1 MKATEELHELAHI
14 DKQSAPLRAVTAR
27 EESR

>member
-14 DKQSAPLRAVTAR
+14 DKQSAALRAVTAT

>member
-14 DKQSAPLRAVTAR
+14 DKQSAALRAVTATDEPR
-27 EESR
+27 